1 MAAPTTLVGPPEL
14 KQPVTSSPPPPQLQL
29 LYQLASVS
37 SATKDNYRS
46 FGNPC
51 HAIYLNYKTH
61 RHLKQLLPLAW
72 SHNPLTTLKLICSLL
87 CFEEKELF
95 YMAAS
100 WLFQNHPKTLA
111 CNVVPI
117 AGALGDFKDI
127 LEVLYGI
134 LDVNAVRKR
143 RSRSRSL
150 WFDEEDVIQK
160 KVGSGADISSNT
172 RKKIIDMAR
181 KAVEMYE
188 RDPDYQLL
196 HERVSDLYAEC
207 LESDIQNLKKYEKQ
221 KMENVNGPDK
231 LDLELK
237 LTLAAKWCPSVDSF
251 FDRATLL
258 CETIARKLFPRGE
271 CKKGNSVEEEE
282 ADYVSRVRE
291 RLMNEV
297 LEPLRKVIKEG
308 YKEKYVPY
316 QRRGEDPRVKK
327 YLMRVNSKKI
337 EAGAMLPN
345 QIISYVNDRNF
356 GELAEAQWKAMVEE
370 MYSKQGKFKNCLAV
384 CDVSGRM
391 SRDPMNFSLGLGLL
405 VSELSEEPWKGK
417 VFTFSRNPQ
426 LLLIQGDDLKSKC
439 AFMRRMD
446 NQDWDGE
453 TDFNKVFDL
462 ILEVAV
468 KGNWK
473 PEQMIKR
480 LYVFTSDQD
489 FDDASAN
496 SWKTDYQTIQS
507 KFKEKG
513 YGDVVFW
520 DMNKDESI
528 PVAHSAVQGVARMTG
543 YSKNIVKCFLDNDG
557 DVSPDHVM
565 EAAISGN
572 YYQNLAVVD

>member
-1 MAAPTTLVGPPEL
+1 
-14 KQPVTSSPPPPQLQL
+14 
-29 LYQLASVS
+29 
-37 SATKDNYRS
+37 
-46 FGNPC
+46 
-51 HAIYLNYKTH
+51 
-61 RHLKQLLPLAW
+61 
-72 SHNPLTTLKLICSLL
+72 
-87 CFEEKELF
+87 
-95 YMAAS
+95 
-100 WLFQNHPKTLA
+100 
-111 CNVVPI
+111 
-117 AGALGDFKDI
+117 
-127 LEVLYGI
+127 
-134 LDVNAVRKR
+134 
-143 RSRSRSL
+143 
-150 WFDEEDVIQK
+150 
-160 KVGSGADISSNT
+160 
-172 RKKIIDMAR
+172 
-181 KAVEMYE
+181 
-188 RDPDYQLL
+188 
-196 HERVSDLYAEC
+196 
-207 LESDIQNLKKYEKQ
+207 
-221 KMENVNGPDK
+221 
-231 LDLELK
+231 
-237 LTLAAKWCPSVDSF
+237 
-251 FDRATLL
+251 
-258 CETIARKLFPRGE
+258 
-271 CKKGNSVEEEE
+271 
-282 ADYVSRVRE
+282 
-291 RLMNEV
+291 
-297 LEPLRKVIKEG
+297 
-308 YKEKYVPY
+308 
-316 QRRGEDPRVKK
+316 
-327 YLMRVNSKKI
+327 
-337 EAGAMLPN
+337 
-345 QIISYVNDRNF
+345 
-356 GELAEAQWKAMVEE
+356 
-370 MYSKQGKFKNCLAV
+370 
-384 CDVSGRM
+384 M